1 MASTFKSHQKT
12 AVLVITTHG
21 GVKVEFSST
30 IGLHPV
36 MTTEPDGMDIVLL
49 QTAACGV
56 VNMVPPSKVVS
67 YTKVVRD
74 AINASGFNNN
84 TTKSDMVAMVER
96 IKSEIMGIDNL
107 PPTIAKEI
115 SSKTPGYADDP
126 QTMDYHHHNNKFY
139 NIYSDKYMI
148 DKRFS
153 RANELTKPGS
163 RDWKVNLL
171 GTKDEDLMDTLNP
184 NVSSLRK
191 SSKRDELSVLYMRNI
206 IKELQKRGITK
217 LLIFDFT
224 CSVIEN
230 DVSDR
235 EARHTRRSFMQS
247 TITPARKT
255 RHVRKK
261 KYGNKSSRRV
271 GFSPIEKSSSS
282 SS

>member
-139 NIYSDKYMI
+139 NMGNSISLEETDE
-148 DKRFS
+148 
-153 RANELTKPGS
+153 NEERGHENNIEMKIFIAKFITNN
-163 RDWKVNLL
+163 NL
-171 GTKDEDLMDTLNP
+171 
-184 NVSSLRK
+184 
-191 SSKRDELSVLYMRNI
+191 I
-206 IKELQKRGITK
+206 
-217 LLIFDFT
+217 
-224 CSVIEN
+224 
-230 DVSDR
+230 
-235 EARHTRRSFMQS
+235 
-247 TITPARKT
+247 
-255 RHVRKK
+255 
-261 KYGNKSSRRV
+261 
-271 GFSPIEKSSSS
+271 
-282 SS
+282 

>member
-1 MASTFKSHQKT
+1 MASTFPSHQKT

-21 GVKVEFSST
+21 GVKVTLSST
-30 IGLHPV
+30 SGLDTI
-36 MTTEPDGMDIVLL
+36 MTSEPDDMDIVLL

-74 AINASGFNNN
+74 AINASGFNEN
-84 TTKSDMVAMVER
+84 TTKSDMVEIVER

-107 PPTIAKEI
+107 PATIAKEI

-126 QTMDYHHHNNKFY
+126 QTMDYHHHTNKFY
-139 NIYSDKYMI
+139 TVYSDKYMI

-191 SSKRDELSVLYMRNI
+191 SNKRDELSVLYMRNI
-206 IKELQKRGITK
+206 INELQKRGIKK

-235 EARHTRRSFMQS
+235 GVRHTRRTFMKKIGTTPRKSRKS
-247 TITPARKT
+247 TGIYKKSTRPSKLGGWSRK
-255 RHVRKK
+255 RIKH
-261 KYGNKSSRRV
+261 
-271 GFSPIEKSSSS
+271 
-282 SS
+282 